1 MGQTVHGRDWRRTPS
16 ADTSFAMGVAGF
28 DMLLRGSREAGSCSW
43 DLVSDLVRAGSN
55 DDEARQEVQELI
67 QAARRIDR

>member
-1 MGQTVHGRDWRRTPS
+1 
-16 ADTSFAMGVAGF
+16 MGVAGF
-28 DMLLRGSREAGSCSW
+28 GMLLRGSHEAGSCSW

-55 DDEARQEVQELI
+55 DDDARQEVQALI